1 MNTSLPIEE
10 VLPQVC
16 EALRAGDVVLTAP
29 PGSGKS
35 TRVPLALLEQPW
47 LGARRILMLE
57 PRRLAARACAARMA
71 ELLCEDVGQTVGYRV
86 RFDRRTSPRTRLE
99 VLTEGLLTRRLQ
111 ADPELA
117 GVGIAIFD
125 EFHERSLQA
134 DLAMALA
141 LDARSVL
148 GLDLRILVM
157 SATLETNRVAQMLGG
172 ATVISS
178 RGRLFP
184 VEIQYASRDA
194 DPPEVAVAV
203 GVRAALAEGATGVLG
218 FLPGGRE
225 IRAAAEL
232 LASAHAR
239 IHPLYGDLP
248 AAQQD
253 VALHAPAGALP
264 KVVLATNIAQT
275 SLTVE
280 GVTAVVDGGRRRT
293 AVYDLGAGADVLR
306 TEWVSR
312 ATAAQRSGRA
322 GRVQAGVA
330 WRMWSREREAH
341 LAAWDT
347 PEILVADLSRFALEL
362 AAWGVRDVGSL
373 RLLDAPPAVAWE
385 AARELL
391 QRLGA
396 LDAERRVTARGRR
409 MLTLP
414 VNPRTAAML
423 LDARSRGLAREA
435 VWIAVLLDSRDAA
448 GECDLG
454 RRLADL
460 RSRRSAVPRW
470 MERSVRQIGR
480 LLDTDVSLRAA
491 LDAEAAG
498 RIVALGYPERVA
510 RRRSADR
517 GVFVCADGREARLAG
532 DGALAAMPWLAIAH
546 WQPGSVRRIR
556 LAASLDEAQLRRD
569 HPGSFHEER
578 RVRWDREQGAV
589 IAECVRRFADIGLD
603 HVPWPDAPADV
614 VTKTLIDG
622 IRDAGLAVLPWTPA
636 ARQWQARVLSLR
648 RWHPHAAWADVTD
661 EHLAATLEEWL
672 APALAGV
679 TRLSQLRELN
689 LRLLLG
695 TLLDWRQAR
704 ELARLA
710 PERLAVP
717 SGSGVPLRYSADG
730 APPRLAVKLQELFG
744 LKTTPVVDEGRIKV
758 VLELLSPARRPIQ
771 TTSDLASFWRNGYAE
786 VRRELRGRYPKH
798 PWPEDPM
805 TAVPTRHARRGESR
819 RTAPK

>member
-1 MNTSLPIEE
+1 M
-10 VLPQVC
+10 C
-16 EALRAGDVVLTAP
+16 EALRGGDVVLTAP

-35 TRVPLALLEQPW
+35 TCVPLALLQQPW

-71 ELLCEDVGQTVGYRV
+71 ELLGEGVGQTVGYRV
-86 RFDRRTSPRTRLE
+86 RFDRRTGPGTRLE

-117 GVGIAIFD
+117 GVGVLIFD
-125 EFHERSLQA
+125 EFHERSLQV

-148 GLDLRILVM
+148 GLDVRVLVM
-157 SATLETNRVAQMLGG
+157 SATLEAERVAEMLGH

-184 VEIQYASRDA
+184 VEIRHAGREA
-194 DPPEVAVAV
+194 DPPEVAVAA
-203 GVRAALAEGATGVLG
+203 GVRAALAGGASGVLA

-232 LASAHAR
+232 LARDAAR
-239 IHPLYGDLP
+239 IWPLYGDLP
-248 AAQQD
+248 AEQQD
-253 VALHAPAGALP
+253 VALRAPAGALP

-280 GVTAVVDGGRRRT
+280 GVTAVVDSGRRRT
-293 AVYDLGAGADVLR
+293 AVYDLGAGANVLR

-312 ATAAQRSGRA
+312 ATAAQRGGRA

-341 LAAWDT
+341 MVAWDT

-362 AAWGVRDVGSL
+362 ATWGVRDPHAL
-373 RLLDAPPAVAWE
+373 HLLDAPPGAAWS
-385 AARELL
+385 AAQALL

-396 LDAERRVTARGRR
+396 VDAERRVTTRGRR
-409 MLTLP
+409 MLALP
-414 VNPRTAAML
+414 VDPRTAAML
-423 LDARSRGLAREA
+423 LEAQARGLTREA
-435 VWIAVLLDSRDAA
+435 VWIAALLESHDGAGNGDLGSRLAELRGRRDAVPYWL
-448 GECDLG
+448 E
-454 RRLADL
+454 
-460 RSRRSAVPRW
+460 RSA
-470 MERSVRQIGR
+470 RQIGR
-480 LLDTDVSLRAA
+480 MLDTEISLRES
-491 LDAEAAG
+491 LDCDAAG
-498 RIVALGYPERVA
+498 RIVALGYPERLA
-510 RRRSADR
+510 RRRSAAH

-532 DGALAAMPWLAIAH
+532 GQALAASPWLAIAH
-546 WQPGSVRRIR
+546 WQPGAVRRVR
-556 LAASLDEAQLRRD
+556 LAASVREEELRHD
-569 HPGSFHEER
+569 HPGSFREEC

-589 IAECVRRFADIGLD
+589 VAERVRRFADIELER
-603 HVPWPDAPADV
+603 VPWLAAPAGEILE
-614 VTKTLIDG
+614 TLAEG
-622 IRDAGLAVLPWTPA
+622 IREVGLSVLPWAPA

-648 RWHPHAAWADVTD
+648 RWHPQASWPEVTD
-661 EHLAATLEEWL
+661 ERLVATLEEWL
-672 APALAGV
+672 TPALAGM
-679 TRLSQLRELN
+679 TRLSQLRGLD
-689 LRLLLG
+689 LARLLG
-695 TLLDWRQAR
+695 ALLEWRQAR

-710 PERLAVP
+710 PERLVVP
-717 SGSGVPLRYSADG
+717 SGSDVPLRYSTDG

-744 LKTTPVVDEGRIKV
+744 LRATPTVDEGRVAV

-771 TTSDLASFWRNGYAE
+771 TTSDLASFWRQAYAE

-798 PWPEDPM
+798 PWPEDPL
-805 TAVPTRHARRGESR
+805 TAVPTRHARRRGAGS
-819 RTAPK
+819 APPS